1 MFPILLLIVTLRTL
15 SFINIHVYNVPLYH
29 IITEENII
37 MTELVKKLWKE
48 SELQNANISDF
59 LELMVLVWV
68 FAVSVI
74 AIAPIV

>member
-1 MFPILLLIVTLRTL
+1 
-15 SFINIHVYNVPLYH
+15 
-29 IITEENII
+29 

-48 SELQNANISDF
+48 SVLENANISDF

-68 FAVSVI
+68 FVVSVI